1 VDLKQ
6 ELVNQALK
14 LMQDPRVM
22 RAMQNPKVMQ
32 GLMGAI
38 ALRATL
44 QKNLESSVELVAKSL
59 SLATEAEVRELRRT
73 VRRLEREIE
82 AQKKNG
88 GAADDGRG
96 GGYGSGGA
104 SGSEFG

>member
-1 VDLKQ
+1 MDLKQ

-32 GLMGAI
+32 GLMGALQ
-38 ALRATL
+38 LRAKV
-44 QKNLESSVELVAKSL
+44 QKDIESQLERVAKRL

-73 VRRLEREIE
+73 VRRLEKELDALRNE
-82 AQKKNG
+82 
-88 GAADDGRG
+88 
-96 GGYGSGGA
+96 
-104 SGSEFG
+104 

>member
-1 VDLKQ
+1 MDLKQ

-32 GLMGAI
+32 SLMGAI
-38 ALRATL
+38 ALRAKV
-44 QKNLESSVELVAKSL
+44 QKNLESGVERVAKGL

-82 AQKKNG
+82 AQKKAETGQSGNG
-88 GAADDGRG
+88 SR
-96 GGYGSGGA
+96 
-104 SGSEFG
+104 

>member
-1 VDLKQ
+1 MDLKQ

-14 LMQDPRVM
+14 LMQDPRIM

-32 GLMGAI
+32 SLMGAI
-38 ALRATL
+38 ALRAKV
-44 QKNLESSVELVAKSL
+44 QKNLESSVERVAKGL

-82 AQKKNG
+82 AQKK
-88 GAADDGRG
+88 AEASGRG
-96 GGYGSGGA
+96 QSHGNGHGSGENGL
-104 SGSEFG
+104 G

>member
-1 VDLKQ
+1 MDLKQ

-32 GLMGAI
+32 SLMGAI
-38 ALRATL
+38 ALRAKV
-44 QKNLESSVELVAKSL
+44 QKNLESGVEIVAKGL

-73 VRRLEREIE
+73 VRRLEREVE
-82 AQKKNG
+82 AQKK
-88 GAADDGRG
+88 AEADRG
-96 GGYGSGGA
+96 GGR
-104 SGSEFG
+104 

>member
-32 GLMGAI
+32 GLMGALQ
-38 ALRATL
+38 LRAKV
-44 QKNLESSVELVAKSL
+44 QKDIEAQLERVAKRL

-73 VRRLEREIE
+73 VRRLEKELDALRN
-82 AQKKNG
+82 Q
-88 GAADDGRG
+88 
-96 GGYGSGGA
+96 
-104 SGSEFG
+104 

>member
-1 VDLKQ
+1 MDLKQ

-38 ALRATL
+38 ALRAQV
-44 QKNLESSVELVAKSL
+44 QKNLETSVQVVAKSL

-82 AQKKNG
+82 AQKKTSTSPDNG
-88 GAADDGRG
+88 HG
-96 GGYGSGGA
+96 GD
-104 SGSEFG
+104 FG

>member
-1 VDLKQ
+1 MPRNSPRNAVDLKQ

-32 GLMGAI
+32 GLMGVLQ
-38 ALRATL
+38 LRAKA
-44 QKNLESSVELVAKSL
+44 QKNFEAQLEKVAKGL

-73 VRRLEREIE
+73 VRRLERELE
-82 AQKKNG
+82 AQRQNG
-88 GAADDGRG
+88 RA
-96 GGYGSGGA
+96 
-104 SGSEFG
+104 

>member
-22 RAMQNPKVMQ
+22 RAIQNPKVMQ

-38 ALRATL
+38 ALRAKV
-44 QKNLESSVELVAKSL
+44 QKNLESSVERLAKGFH
-59 SLATEAEVRELRRT
+59 LASEAEVRELRRT

-82 AQKKNG
+82 AQKKSG
-88 GAADDGRG
+88 HEAPT
-96 GGYGSGGA
+96 GGYSSNGNG
-104 SGSEFG
+104 FG

>member
-1 VDLKQ
+1 MDLKQ

-22 RAMQNPKVMQ
+22 RAIQNPKVMQ

-38 ALRATL
+38 ALRAQL
-44 QKNLESSVELVAKSL
+44 QKNLESGVEVVAKSL

-82 AQKKNG
+82 AQKS
-88 GAADDGRG
+88 
-96 GGYGSGGA
+96 GSGNGH
-104 SGSEFG
+104 G